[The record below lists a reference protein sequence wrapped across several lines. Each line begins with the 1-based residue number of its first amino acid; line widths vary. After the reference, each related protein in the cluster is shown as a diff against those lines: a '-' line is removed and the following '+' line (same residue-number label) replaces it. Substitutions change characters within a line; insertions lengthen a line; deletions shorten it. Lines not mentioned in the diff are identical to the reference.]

1 VHRLS
6 GVEGVNMFTG
16 LIETVGKIEELKSRG
31 NYIVISI
38 SSSIP
43 PDQFVIGESISCGGA
58 CLTVTSKGAGRFVVE
73 ASQETIEKTTLKKL
87 RVGDRLNLERALQV
101 GSRLGGHFVS
111 GHIDCT
117 GLVDYL
123 KPIGD
128 SLELAVKY
136 DTAFDPYVIDKG
148 SIAIDGVSLTVNRTR
163 SGWFSVNLIP
173 HTARETTLEKLKS
186 GSPVNLEFDLIGK
199 YIVKMNKA
207 ASKGG
212 LTVDTIL
219 ESGW

>member
-1 VHRLS
+1 
-6 GVEGVNMFTG
+6 MFTG
-16 LIETVGKIEELKSRG
+16 LIETVGRVEALSSRG
-31 NYIVISI
+31 NYTVLTV

-43 PDQFVIGESISCGGA
+43 TDQIVIGESIACSGP
-58 CLTVTSKGAGRFVVE
+58 CLTVIEKGKDGFVVE
-73 ASQETIEKTTLKKL
+73 ASQETIEKTTLKSIKT
-87 RVGDRLNLERALQV
+87 GAALNLERALQV

-117 GLVDYL
+117 GTLDYL

-128 SLELAVKY
+128 SLELAVKF
-136 DTAFDPYVIDKG
+136 DAAFDPFVIDKG

-173 HTARETTLEKLKS
+173 HTAKETTLQALKNS
-186 GSPVNLEFDLIGK
+186 ASVNLEFDLIGK
-199 YIVKMNKA
+199 YIVKMNTA

-219 ESGW
+219 KSGW